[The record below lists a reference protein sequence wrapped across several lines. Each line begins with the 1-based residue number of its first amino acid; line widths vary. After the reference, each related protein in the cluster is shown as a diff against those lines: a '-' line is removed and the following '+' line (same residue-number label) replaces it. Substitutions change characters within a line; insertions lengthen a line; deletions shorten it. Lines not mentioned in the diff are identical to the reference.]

1 MMHTILKYLPYV
13 LLFAVATMIVYGWG
27 LWRTMRQGSDLA
39 NMLSSKGIS
48 KVKKTLKKNGPMT
61 RTALEP
67 YVKDLTARQPFMQE
81 QINVTDPRQFLDSI
95 LPYMV
100 KQKMITEE
108 KVISARSNDYS
119 DRYPFC
125 LFIFFHFFLSFYTNL
140 HRLSHFSLTR
150 PAAWDTIIYGKNNTT
165 TSFR

>member
-48 KVKKTLKKNGPMT
+48 KVKKTLKKNGPM
-61 RTALEP
+61 
-67 YVKDLTARQPFMQE
+67 QE
-81 QINVTDPRQFLDSI
+81 QINVTNPRQFLDSI

-108 KVISARSNDYS
+108 KVN
-119 DRYPFC
+119 
-125 LFIFFHFFLSFYTNL
+125 
-140 HRLSHFSLTR
+140 
-150 PAAWDTIIYGKNNTT
+150 GKIVYQI
-165 TSFR
+165 RKD

>member
-67 YVKDLTARQPFMQE
+67 YVKDLTAKQPFMQE
-81 QINVTDPRQFLDSI
+81 QINVTNPRQFLDSI

-108 KVISARSNDYS
+108 KVNGKIVYQIRTHRCREDGFAR
-119 DRYPFC
+119 
-125 LFIFFHFFLSFYTNL
+125 
-140 HRLSHFSLTR
+140 RLSYGIGATGLPLGCHIFSCCCGRHIPLVR
-150 PAAWDTIIYGKNNTT
+150 NTHWY
-165 TSFR
+165 SV

>member
-67 YVKDLTARQPFMQE
+67 YVKDLTAKQPFMQE
-81 QINVTDPRQFLDSI
+81 QINVTNPRQFLDSI
-95 LPYMV
+95 LPYLPEV
-100 KQKMITEE
+100 MITLTD
-108 KVISARSNDYS
+108 I
-119 DRYPFC
+119 
-125 LFIFFHFFLSFYTNL
+125 LFVFSSFSTFFFLFTPIYTD
-140 HRLSHFSLTR
+140 LSHFSLTR

>member
-108 KVISARSNDYS
+108 K
-119 DRYPFC
+119 
-125 LFIFFHFFLSFYTNL
+125 
-140 HRLSHFSLTR
+140 
-150 PAAWDTIIYGKNNTT
+150 
-165 TSFR
+165 